1 MGVVTTNLF
10 AQSYQVHGEEG
21 YAKPKYLLFS
31 EVSSDYANAFNHFL
45 GAFKRAG
52 FEVVNNDWAN
62 AQVNNENN
70 LILVAEHIKKSA
82 QEISEAD
89 LKSGLR
95 ANGVNWLHGGKGE
108 LSSLIS
114 SGHVLITEHEVV
126 GKRGKTNNEK
136 YYSWSGQQEL
146 PDRKLSEPNTFHVLS
161 YNYTY
166 RESLS
171 CGKTFVEIHGSIID
185 VSGELNEQQIDFS
198 FNQPSLSSSCPQ
210 RVVNELVRRMT
221 IDMRSEEAEERS
233 AVSSE
238 ITFRK
243 NENNEELSSIQS
255 LLIMP
260 KPGRDCSGVSGTDL
274 EDIFALSL
282 LETYDIV
289 DRSITDAILDEH
301 KLNMNGLFK
310 DSDFIEAGQLAGA
323 EAILTLQPVCLN
335 GTNIIKVKMI
345 SVNSSLLLWSLI
357 AKNPERT
364 PEVDEIMVE
373 VSSKL

>member
-1 MGVVTTNLF
+1 
-10 AQSYQVHGEEG
+10 
-21 YAKPKYLLFS
+21 
-31 EVSSDYANAFNHFL
+31 
-45 GAFKRAG
+45 
-52 FEVVNNDWAN
+52 
-62 AQVNNENN
+62 
-70 LILVAEHIKKSA
+70 
-82 QEISEAD
+82 
-89 LKSGLR
+89 
-95 ANGVNWLHGGKGE
+95 
-108 LSSLIS
+108 
-114 SGHVLITEHEVV
+114 
-126 GKRGKTNNEK
+126 
-136 YYSWSGQQEL
+136 
-146 PDRKLSEPNTFHVLS
+146 
-161 YNYTY
+161 
-166 RESLS
+166 
-171 CGKTFVEIHGSIID
+171 
-185 VSGELNEQQIDFS
+185 
-198 FNQPSLSSSCPQ
+198 
-210 RVVNELVRRMT
+210 
-221 IDMRSEEAEERS
+221 MRSEEAEERS